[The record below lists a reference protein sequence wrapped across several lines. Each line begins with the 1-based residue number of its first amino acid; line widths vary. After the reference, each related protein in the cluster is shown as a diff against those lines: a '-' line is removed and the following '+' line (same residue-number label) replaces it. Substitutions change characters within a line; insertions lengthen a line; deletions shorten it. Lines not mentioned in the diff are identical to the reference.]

1 VATSQTGVTRLRTG
15 VYSVYVQFYVFDNWQ
30 VFCRRWDNVGFPIA
44 EIDSDGTI
52 VISKPPNTGGLVSIG
67 TVAEQL
73 VYEIHDAA
81 NYILPDVVVD
91 FTQLKLEQVG
101 K

>member
-1 VATSQTGVTRLRTG
+1 MTNKINS
-15 VYSVYVQFYVFDNWQ
+15 
-30 VFCRRWDNVGFPIA
+30 WDNVGFPIA
-44 EIDSDGTI
+44 EIDFDGTT
-52 VISKPPNTGGLVSIG
+52 VISKAPNTGGLVSVG

-91 FTQLKLEQVG
+91 FTQLKLEQVA
-101 K
+101 KYVTSSAVINDAQIIIAFY